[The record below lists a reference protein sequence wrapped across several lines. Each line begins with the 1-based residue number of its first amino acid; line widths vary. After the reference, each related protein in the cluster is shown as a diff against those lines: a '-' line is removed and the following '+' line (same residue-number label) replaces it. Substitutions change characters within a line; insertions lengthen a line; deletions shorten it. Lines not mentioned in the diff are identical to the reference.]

1 MVISVAKTP
10 LASANGAPAFGGV
23 RQMPQEVPSPAE
35 VYRMSCPRCST
46 RLRIGYF
53 EPECLRCGYVDYTYR
68 PRTTARKSLISSG
81 TRYVLRY
88 VGDFSGL
95 ADTLTHIRLKRVRNR
110 VDYGVDC
117 PFCGSSMDQ
126 TSLSGKRREVREERY
141 KCGAGHR
148 VSLTPGRNGGLGWK

>member
-10 LASANGAPAFGGV
+10 VAPAHGV
-23 RQMPQEVPSPAE
+23 ATQIPQESPSSPD

-53 EPECLRCGYVDYTYR
+53 EPECLRCGYVDYKYR
-68 PRTTARKSLISSG
+68 PRIKTKQSLISSA

-88 VGDFSGL
+88 VGDFPGL
-95 ADTLTHIRLKRVRNR
+95 AETLTHIKLKRVRNR
-110 VDYGVDC
+110 VVYRVDC
-117 PFCGSSMDQ
+117 PFCGSPMDQ

-141 KCGAGHR
+141 KCMAGHR

>member
-10 LASANGAPAFGGV
+10 LAPANGAPAHGGV
-23 RQMPQEVPSPAE
+23 RQIPQESPGPAGI
-35 VYRMSCPRCST
+35 YRMSCPRCST
-46 RLRIGYF
+46 KLRIGYF
-53 EPECLRCGYVDYTYR
+53 EPECLRCGYVDYKYR
-68 PRTTARKSLISSG
+68 PRNPARKSLISSG

-110 VDYGVDC
+110 VVYSVDC

-141 KCGAGHR
+141 KCAAGHR
-148 VSLTPGRNGGLGWK
+148 VSLTPGGNGGLGWK